1 MTSALFASFM
11 DGLVDAARPRFA
23 TAEAATAAT
32 LVAHR
37 DAGIAAWPGV
47 AVTDERFASDFAR
60 RLGPDGTPAALE
72 RACGTDVYLAIA
84 CIGGDTTALEL
95 LERTFVAEIDA
106 IARKMRAT
114 TDQTTEVK
122 ALLRRVLLVDEPA
135 RAAGL
140 RDFSGRGNLRAYIR
154 VIVTRDLVRAIDRG
168 RRDASFA
175 EDKLL
180 DRLGTAH
187 DPELSMLRAEY
198 HGVVSEAMRAAVRGL
213 DERSRA
219 LLRYQLVDGWTVD
232 QVAKVYAVHRATA
245 ARWLVA
251 VRGALGEQIRSELAA
266 RLQIDPD
273 EVASIIRLVQSRVD
287 VSLER
292 LLGPALADT
301 VVADPADT

>member
-1 MTSALFASFM
+1 MFASFM

-23 TAEAATAAT
+23 TAEAATTAT

-37 DAGIAAWPGV
+37 AAGIAAWPGV
-47 AVTDERFASDFAR
+47 ALTEERFASDFAR
-60 RLGPDGTPAALE
+60 RLGPDGTPVALE

-84 CIGGDTTALEL
+84 CIDGDTTALEL
-95 LERTFVAEIDA
+95 LERTFVAEIDP

-198 HGVVSEAMRAAVRGL
+198 HGVVSEAMRAAVHGL

-251 VRGALGEQIRSELAA
+251 VRGALGEKIRSELAV

-301 VVADPADT
+301 VAVDPADT

>member
-1 MTSALFASFM
+1 MFASFM

-23 TAEAATAAT
+23 TAEAATTAT

-37 DAGIAAWPGV
+37 AAGIAAWPGV
-47 AVTDERFASDFAR
+47 ALTEERFASDFAR
-60 RLGPDGTPAALE
+60 RLGPDGTPVALE

-84 CIGGDTTALEL
+84 CIDGDTTALEL
-95 LERTFVAEIDA
+95 LERTFVAEIDP

-198 HGVVSEAMRAAVRGL
+198 HGVVSEAMRAAVHGL

-251 VRGALGEQIRSELAA
+251 VRGALGEKIRSELAA

-273 EVASIIRLVQSRVD
+273 EVASIIRLVQSRID

-301 VVADPADT
+301 VAVDPADT